1 MYILEYCNDP
11 EHADLKDGHRNFD
24 DYFPLEFN
32 NALNALDRFLYLT
45 DMHRIIVS
53 CASDFLHLQGGEE
66 VEFWQI
72 NKYFLN
78 YLNAVYSYKEFVNS
92 YDPPLKEITDGYY
105 YKRRWYRFICDYRN
119 RVIHQSTIIKD
130 RSNETGDVFINI
142 DEIIEIQEAVIADIT
157 VERDREKDPKKK
169 EKYKKQIE
177 NAERFLRE
185 IKALLSDP
193 VLVQRGYHFKSMKSV
208 ITDANIEIQ
217 QMNDEILAYSF
228 DKGVRPAL
236 ERLLSWSYESSEG
249 YQYSFIVNKQYIN
262 IPGKEDI
269 ACFEPTYA
277 IEDFYKNMLRSLGKE
292 SVICKTILNFLL
304 SHNYLYSYDEKCCI
318 NLFPEKYA
326 L

>member
-24 DYFPLEFN
+24 DNFPLEFN

-53 CASDFLHLQGGEE
+53 CASDFLNLQGGEE

-185 IKALLSDP
+185 IKALLSEP
-193 VLVQRGYHFKSMKSV
+193 VLMQRGYHFKSMKSV
-208 ITDANIEIQ
+208 ITDANFEIQ

-236 ERLLSWSYESSEG
+236 ERLLSWSYESPEG

-292 SVICKTILNFLL
+292 SVICNTILSFLL
-304 SHNYLYSYDEKCCI
+304 SHNYIYSYDEKCCI

-326 L
+326 F

>member
-1 MYILEYCNDP
+1 MTAFAALPRHVQGKVTDFVNKFRNDP
-11 EHADLKDGHRNFD
+11 TSPGINYEKINGATDKKMCSVRID
-24 DYFPLEFN
+24 DTY
-32 NALNALDRFLYLT
+32 RG
-45 DMHRIIVS
+45 IVVR
-53 CASDFLHLQGGEE
+53 Q
-66 VEFWQI
+66 Q
-72 NKYFLN
+72 
-78 YLNAVYSYKEFVNS
+78 
-92 YDPPLKEITDGYY
+92 
-105 YKRRWYRFICDYRN
+105 
-119 RVIHQSTIIKD
+119 
-130 RSNETGDVFINI
+130 ETGVYLLLWVDHHDEAYDWARRKKCEVNAATGNVQVFDIQHANDEVQPIAPEFCLFAEYSDEQLLKIGVPEEQLTFVKNI
-142 DEIIEIQEAVIADIT
+142 PHLTAFYAS
-157 VERDREKDPKKK
+157 KDQLP
-169 EKYKKQIE
+169 EDAYE
-177 NAERFLRE
+177 NLEWLAN
-185 IKALLSDP
+185 
-193 VLVQRGYHFKSMKSV
+193 
-208 ITDANIEIQ
+208 ANIEIQ

-262 IPGKEDI
+262 FPGKEDI